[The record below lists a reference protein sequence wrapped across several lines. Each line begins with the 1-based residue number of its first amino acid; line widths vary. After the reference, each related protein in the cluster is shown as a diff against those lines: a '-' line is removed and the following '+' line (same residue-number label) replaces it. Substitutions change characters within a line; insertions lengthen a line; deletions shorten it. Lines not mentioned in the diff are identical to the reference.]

1 MLKIAK
7 TLNAIFNNARKLLL
21 WKQLQW
27 KFLDLWLLNAL
38 SCVKYLLNSLN
49 ITEENN
55 KINIDKFSEAL
66 FKLILKVRA
75 SPEVKELIQLIDID
89 NDGAIDKFDLET
101 FLSRYLFL
109 E

>member
-1 MLKIAK
+1 MKISR
-7 TLNAIFNNARKLLL
+7 FM
-21 WKQLQW
+21 KQ
-27 KFLDLWLLNAL
+27 KRLNAL

>member
-1 MLKIAK
+1 M
-7 TLNAIFNNARKLLL
+7 
-21 WKQLQW
+21 KQ
-27 KFLDLWLLNAL
+27 KRLNAL

>member
-1 MLKIAK
+1 MQYLIMRG
-7 TLNAIFNNARKLLL
+7 NSYSESNCNV
-21 WKQLQW
+21 
-27 KFLDLWLLNAL
+27 DLWSKKGYL